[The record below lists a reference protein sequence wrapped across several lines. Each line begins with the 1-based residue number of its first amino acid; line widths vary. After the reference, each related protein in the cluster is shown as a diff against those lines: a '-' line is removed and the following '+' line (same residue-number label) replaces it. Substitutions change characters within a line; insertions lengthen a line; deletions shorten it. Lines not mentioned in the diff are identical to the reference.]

1 MTAWHSLY
9 LFSNAPDDAASHL
22 RETLTHNGYHP
33 YNPFGLMP
41 SKPWKQTVRLF
52 VAPARGGWLRVIGE
66 PTAEVEALL
75 SQHAPLLSLGLR
87 GDTAHI
93 AAYADGAKIDVQA
106 FAART
111 MAIDART
118 IERAL
123 HDASLMPLPKKQ
135 QQQVVAIPMDQ
146 LPEDVRA
153 MAQRINPA
161 QAGGMIEK
169 LSGDLMKRVGG
180 DAAAA
185 GALLNPPDAPDWGSV
200 GAARLRAM
208 AQALSLGS
216 DWDAPDFVTLRDAYQ
231 AAARRQRKPDAPL
244 FPGDADALAAVPDA
258 LAYTPVFGG
267 RDG

>member
-1 MTAWHSLY
+1 MY
-9 LFSNAPDDAASHL
+9 LFSNAHDDAVTHL
-22 RETLTHNGYHP
+22 RESLTHNGFHH
-33 YNPFGLMP
+33 YNPFGIMP

-52 VAPARGGWLRVIGE
+52 VAPARGGWLRVVGE
-66 PTAEVEALL
+66 PTVEVAALL
-75 SQHAPLLSLGLR
+75 SQHLPLLWLGLR
-87 GDTAHI
+87 GDTAQI
-93 AAYADGAKIDVQA
+93 AAYADGVEIDVQA

-111 MAIDART
+111 VAVDART

-123 HDASLMPLPKKQ
+123 HDAPLTPLLKK
-135 QQQVVAIPMDQ
+135 QQQVVAIPIDQ

-200 GAARLRAM
+200 SAARLRAL
-208 AQALSLGS
+208 AQVLSLGA

-244 FPGDADALAAVPDA
+244 FPGDAEAMAAVPDA